1 MGLAQ
6 VGVDAVAGTASLA
19 DDIPDA
25 DADPGGV
32 GDASAGAVAA
42 AEGALAFGDALHGDG
57 FALPAVKANDPI
69 GLSDRLPAL
78 YVGDLGAALLT
89 LFDLGAI
96 KRR

>member
-6 VGVDAVAGTASLA
+6 VGVDAVAGAAAFPNHLA
-19 DDIPDA
+19 DA
-25 DADPGGV
+25 DADSGGV
-32 GDASAGAVAA
+32 DDASAGAVAA
-42 AEGALAFGDALHGDG
+42 AEGALTFGDALHGDG

-89 LFDLGAI
+89 LIDLGAI